1 MHSRTG
7 MREQRIHYKQLEPKK
22 FKVCF
27 CYPKRFLIKNYIPK
41 GTIIFFLKKETN
53 TLERF
58 VVIIKCKQAEQNIN
72 GRFMKIIKNRKNNLE
87 AIYYSHVPDITNP
100 SN

>member
-41 GTIIFFLKKETN
+41 GTIRIFFLKKETN
-53 TLERF
+53 TRKICCYNKD
-58 VVIIKCKQAEQNIN
+58 VSTQN
-72 GRFMKIIKNRKNNLE
+72 KILKADL
-87 AIYYSHVPDITNP
+87 
-100 SN
+100 